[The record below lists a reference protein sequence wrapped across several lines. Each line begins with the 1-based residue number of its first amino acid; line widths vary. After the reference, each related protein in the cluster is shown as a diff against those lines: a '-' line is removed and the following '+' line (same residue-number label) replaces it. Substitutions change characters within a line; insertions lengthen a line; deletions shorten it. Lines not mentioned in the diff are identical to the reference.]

1 MVRHAPPLLRL
12 APVVLLLAACG
23 HAAPRPTL
31 AQREAQCAPA
41 WSAAHV
47 DIDTKGAACT
57 ADWEC
62 REVRPEYLGCD
73 AWANTGFRLSEARI
87 LELENACAPISFVPD
102 CGVRVGA
109 CVAGRCTGRSRVIDA
124 ASCTRS
130 KAALDT
136 RLAAPTTC
144 ASSSDCDV
152 VMVRG
157 LRGAGPADWAGRYA
171 SEVAAI
177 REACTPDGDGLVPAT
192 LPVATC
198 VASRCQLQ
206 PGDEVSR
213 PPRPPVIKPRFADK
227 GCVGH
232 SLGVPR
238 DLLGAEGSV
247 TVKFMVSTRGV
258 PYAFEFFGTR
268 RRELMNSLAE
278 AISRCALIPAQQGGL
293 PIEVGMLLPIRFAG
307 Q

>member
-1 MVRHAPPLLRL
+1 MARL
-12 APVVLLLAACG
+12 APVVLLLAACN
-23 HAAPRPTL
+23 HATPRPTL
-31 AQREAQCAPA
+31 AEREATCAPA
-41 WSAAHV
+41 WKAAHA
-47 DIDTKGAACT
+47 DIDARGSACT

-73 AWANTGFRLSEARI
+73 AWASVDFRLTEARVV
-87 LELENACAPISFVPD
+87 ELENACASISFVPD
-102 CGVRVGA
+102 CGERVGA
-109 CVAGRCTGRSRVIDA
+109 CVKGRCTGRSRVIDA

-136 RLAAPTTC
+136 RLAVSTSC
-144 ASSSDCDV
+144 ASSDDCDA

-157 LRGAGPADWAGRYA
+157 LRGAGPADWARRYA
-171 SEVAAI
+171 AEVAAI
-177 REACTPDGDGLVPAT
+177 KEACTPDGDGIVPAT

-198 VASRCQLQ
+198 MASQCQLR

-238 DLLGAEGSV
+238 DLLGAEGNV
-247 TVKFMVSTRGV
+247 TVSFMVSTRGV

-293 PIEVGMLLPIRFAG
+293 PIEVRMLLPIRFAS
-307 Q
+307 QP